1 MNLIVKKYFFLT
13 LLISLAINIRLQA
26 QFTREDTV
34 INNKIYKP
42 YSNYLLFSVGK
53 SYNIKNSEVETSG
66 ELGYVI
72 RIVDQFFQVGYHM
85 SSDLYFLNRSFQKL
99 NDIYLMYGLRKE
111 NSRRNMDVFLGISY
125 AYGSY
130 YWETDSLGEKWY
142 KGFSVPG
149 IRISADYEWKIYYDI
164 GIGLNGYA
172 EWNQYYPIVG
182 IKINVYFSGAFRGEI
197 K

>member
-1 MNLIVKKYFFLT
+1 MNSVVKKYFFLI
-13 LLISLAINIRLQA
+13 LLIGISIRLSA

-34 INNKIYKP
+34 IGNKIYRP

-53 SYNIKNSEVETSG
+53 SYNIKNAEVETSG
-66 ELGYVI
+66 ELGYVF
-72 RIVDQFFQVGYHM
+72 RIVDQFFQVGYHL
-85 SSDLYFLNRSFQKL
+85 SSDQFFLDRSYQKL
-99 NDIYLMYGLRKE
+99 NDGYIMYGRRKE
-111 NSRRNMDVFLGISY
+111 NSRRNMDLFLGVSY
-125 AYGSY
+125 AYGST
-130 YWETDSLGEKWY
+130 YWETDSLDRKWY

-164 GIGLNGYA
+164 AIGLNGYA

-182 IKINVYFSGAFRGEI
+182 LKINVYFSGSFRGEI

>member
-1 MNLIVKKYFFLT
+1 MGTVVKKYIFLI
-13 LLISLAINIRLQA
+13 LLIGISIRLPA

-34 INNKIYKP
+34 IANKIYRP
-42 YSNYLLFSVGK
+42 YSNYLLLSVGK
-53 SYNIKNSEVETSG
+53 SYDIKNAEVETSAQM
-66 ELGYVI
+66 GYVF
-72 RIVDQFFQVGYHM
+72 RIVDQFFQVGYHT
-85 SSDLYFLNRSFQKL
+85 SSDQFFLNRSYQKL
-99 NDIYLMYGLRKE
+99 NDIYIMYGLRKE
-111 NSRRNMDVFLGISY
+111 NIRNNMDVFLGVSY
-125 AYGSY
+125 AYGST
-130 YWETDSLGEKWY
+130 YWETDSIGKKWY

-182 IKINVYFSGAFRGEI
+182 LKINLYFSGAFRGEI